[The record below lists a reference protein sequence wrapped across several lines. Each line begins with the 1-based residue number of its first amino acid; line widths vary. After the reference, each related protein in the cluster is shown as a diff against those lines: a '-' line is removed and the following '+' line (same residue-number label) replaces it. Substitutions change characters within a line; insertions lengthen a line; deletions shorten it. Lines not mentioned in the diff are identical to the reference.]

1 MSERSKIIDISP
13 RHALPGGELTVSCS
27 GFDAADEEAGVYFDI
42 EKASVTAASR
52 KRVIVRTPENISG
65 DIEVTLVSGG
75 ETSNAIGIT
84 IADQLA
90 DTMHFVGN
98 PAVDPIDD
106 SVVMT
111 RSGGRGYS
119 LPATLYRLEGEEDWD
134 EMPVSVMN
142 PTGLAF
148 DHDGNLFVSN
158 RANGEICRID
168 REGSLSIYATGLGIA
183 TGIAF
188 DGEGNLFVGD
198 RSGTIY
204 RVHELGIVE
213 PFADIEPSVAAFH
226 LAFGPDERL
235 YVSSPGLAS
244 SDAIY
249 AVDGNGRVERYARG
263 FGRPQG
269 LAFASNGDLYAAAC
283 FGGRHGIVRIDPETR
298 AAETVVAG
306 DNIVGICFDRD
317 GNLLIATNDKLFAMP
332 LGITGLLL
340 GS

>member
-1 MSERSKIIDISP
+1 MSERPEITDIQP
-13 RHALPGGELTVSCS
+13 RRAIPGGEMTILCKD
-27 GFDAADEEAGVYFDI
+27 FNALDEDGGVYFDI
-42 EKASVTAASR
+42 EKASITAASR
-52 KRVIVRTPENISG
+52 KRILVRAPEDLSG
-65 DIEVTLVSGG
+65 DIDVTLISDGQTSGAA
-75 ETSNAIGIT
+75 EIT

-119 LPATLYRLEGEEDWD
+119 LPATLFRLEGEDDWD

-148 DHDGNLFVSN
+148 DRDGNLFVSN

-168 REGSLSIYATGLGIA
+168 REGSFSIYASGLGIA
-183 TGIAF
+183 SGIAF

-198 RSGTIY
+198 RAGTIY
-204 RVHELGIVE
+204 RVHELGIVD

-226 LAFGPDERL
+226 IAFGPDERL

-249 AVDGNGRVERYARG
+249 AVDNNGKVERFARG

-283 FGGRHGIVRIDPETR
+283 FDGRHGIVRIDPETR

-306 DNIVGICFDRD
+306 NNIVGICFDRD
-317 GNLLIATNDKLFAMP
+317 GNLLAATNDKLFSIP
-332 LGITGLLL
+332 IGITGLLL

>member
-1 MSERSKIIDISP
+1 MSERPEIIDISP
-13 RHALPGGELTVSCS
+13 RNALPGGELTVLCK
-27 GFDAADEEAGVYFDI
+27 GFDALDEDGGVYFDI
-42 EKASVTAASR
+42 EKAPITAASR
-52 KRVIVRTPENISG
+52 KRVIAHAPEDLSG
-65 DIEVTLVSGG
+65 DIEVTLVSDG
-75 ETSNAIGIT
+75 ETSNAVEMT
-84 IADQLA
+84 VADQLA

-119 LPATLYRLEGEEDWD
+119 LPATLFRLEGEEDWD

-148 DHDGNLFVSN
+148 DRDGNLFVSN
-158 RANGEICRID
+158 RANGEISRID

-188 DGEGNLFVGD
+188 DSEGNLFVGD

-269 LAFASNGDLYAAAC
+269 LAFATNGDLYAAAC
-283 FGGRHGIVRIDPETR
+283 FAGRHGVVRIDPETR
-298 AAETVVAG
+298 SAETVVSG
-306 DNIVGICFDRD
+306 NSIVGICFDRD
-317 GNLLIATNDKLFAMP
+317 GNLLVATNDRLFVTP
-332 LGITGLLL
+332 LGITGLIL